1 MKKELAVNPQYSVSG
16 VNVTININS
25 LHAEKA
31 GEYLSKEELFFD
43 VNAKLEEQKKG
54 TNEVLLSFELTIST
68 KPNVVKYSIA
78 GNVNLMGK
86 PDDIKK
92 KLEVNPKTKIPQLL
106 FTIYQH
112 VFNSIYMLSANLNT
126 PYPPPDLLH
135 PMAEKIQIIS
145 CAPQTPEKDESTVA
159 TLEAVTSQASVSAQP
174 TATQAPPK

>member
-1 MKKELAVNPQYSVSG
+1 MTV
-16 VNVTININS
+16 NINS
-25 LHAEKA
+25 LHAEKS
-31 GEYLSKEELFFD
+31 GEYTAKEELFFD
-43 VNAKLEEQKKG
+43 VNAKLEEQKKN
-54 TNEVLLSFELTIST
+54 TNEVLLNFELAIST
-68 KPNVVKYSIA
+68 KPNVVKYNIA
-78 GNVNLMGK
+78 GNVSLVGK

-145 CAPQTPEKDESTVA
+145 GTPQNASGPEKTEPVASPAAASTPTPPPAAPAQPNANPAPQK
-159 TLEAVTSQASVSAQP
+159 
-174 TATQAPPK
+174 

>member
-1 MKKELAVNPQYSVSG
+1 
-16 VNVTININS
+16 
-25 LHAEKA
+25 
-31 GEYLSKEELFFD
+31 
-43 VNAKLEEQKKG
+43 VNAKLEEQKKDS
-54 TNEVLLSFELTIST
+54 NQVILSFELAIST
-68 KPNVVKYSIA
+68 KPNVVKYSIT
-78 GNVNLMGK
+78 GNVSLVGK

-145 CAPQTPEKDESTVA
+145 STPQNQLPPEKTEAPA
-159 TLEAVTSQASVSAQP
+159 TASPVSATPPPASQK
-174 TATQAPPK
+174 APPK